1 MQIVFPSRSIFKPLS
16 SIQKIKLSF
25 ESSSSNLLIT
35 LVTIE
40 SLDHMIYTI
49 MMKKKHSLLSFPW
62 YILSTNSS
70 TAVTFFWDLTW
81 QAACTLCLADLSY
94 FFFLHYSMCSLIS
107 KEAAGDTTENFL
119 WAEFNELLL
128 QVSLPYMSSQRA
140 IFAFGYVLQ
149 FSTKSRVIPEYVQFG
164 ILFPQHLYLAGT
176 ECLAQ
181 SGPQSWQKLWQSWVT
196 FQQNQRALLS
206 FLYLSFIKRST
217 HVPVGEDQ
225 VLHLELA
232 QDIAQHFNKK
242 YGEFFPV
249 PKAIL
254 SELVIIFPLTA
265 LQSWRWI

>member
-1 MQIVFPSRSIFKPLS
+1 MQIVFPSRSVFKPLS

-25 ESSSSNLLIT
+25 ESSSSNPLIT

-40 SLDHMIYTI
+40 ALDHMISII
-49 MMKKKHSLLSFPW
+49 MMKKKHSLPSFPW

-70 TAVTFFWDLTW
+70 TAVMFSWDLTW
-81 QAACTLCLADLSY
+81 QSACTLCLADLSC
-94 FFFLHYSMCSLIS
+94 FFLHYSICSLIS
-107 KEAAGDTTENFL
+107 KEAAGDTKETFL

-128 QVSLPYMSSQRA
+128 QVSLPYMPSQRA
-140 IFAFGYVLQ
+140 IFALCYVLQ
-149 FSTKSRVIPEYVQFG
+149 FSTKSRVILEYVQFG
-164 ILFPQHLYLAGT
+164 ILLPQHLYLAGT

-181 SGPQSWQKLWQSWVT
+181 SGPLSWQKLLQSWVT

-217 HVPVGEDQ
+217 RVPVGEDQ

-254 SELVIIFPLTA
+254 SELVIFFPLTA
-265 LQSWRWI
+265 LRSWRWI